1 MAKPSGLM
9 TGARSGMGNAW
20 ARLTG
25 LKLPRVTPMR
35 EQGVSGTAVWGGYP
49 QQREKS
55 ADWVGRQK
63 YITSTEMASNISI
76 VAAGIHYF
84 LNLISQP
91 AWTVRPSSDEDPEA
105 IELAEWL
112 DQVLNGMTTPWYRVV
127 RKAGMYRFHGF
138 GVQEWTAMRRKEDGT
153 TGLKDIE
160 SRPQHTIERWEVDA
174 DGTVIGCWQR
184 APQTSQLIGL
194 PRGKLLYL
202 VDDTL
207 TDSPEGLGIFRH
219 LGASYNRLKQYLDLE
234 TRAYERDLR
243 GIPIGR
249 MPLAE
254 INAAVKSGDLTEAQ
268 AAQMTASMEGI
279 LNTQVKGNTTSL
291 LLDSAPYKSQA
302 ADGEKIASVMK
313 WAFELLKGDA
323 AGQVEIAEAI
333 ERTQREM
340 ARIIGCEQLMMHGEG
355 ARALSEDK
363 SRNTYLI
370 ANSVLRH
377 IVTQCQ
383 HDVVDP
389 LWMLNGFDEEKKP
402 QLAAQDVA
410 FKSVQEVTKAL
421 TDMATAGAVL
431 APNDKVID
439 DVRDMLGVSRTPTPE
454 ENQEAID
461 EGVLP
466 DPEEEAARQ
475 AESEAMAHE
484 RALEEIDAKGKA
496 GLKQPVRKFWQI
508 PIVEK
513 ALKGGVKVQ
522 GPGKGKAAIKLAWNA
537 MPDEDREVLKETGIT
552 LRSEA
557 YIDGVDKPLAG
568 LAVQDQD
575 GRLTVSVADTVN
587 DRKVADAVGTAT
599 AELGRALDYATKG
612 KRSEMLSA
620 TIMAD
625 FLRMS
630 VKERDLAVHYGN
642 SPTEMFAEL
651 YRLAYSPSKKGAF
664 AMPQKLAEKRFARS
678 LVALRGED

>member
-1 MAKPSGLM
+1 MAKPSGLF
-9 TGARSGMGNAW
+9 GAARGGMGSAFS
-20 ARLTG
+20 RLTG
-25 LKLPRVTPMR
+25 LKMPRVTPMR

-55 ADWVGRQK
+55 SEWVGRQK

-91 AWTVRPSSDEDPEA
+91 SWTVRPSSDEDQEA
-105 IELAEWL
+105 IELAEWTEM
-112 DQVLNGMTTPWYRVV
+112 VLNKMTTPWYRVV
-127 RKAGMYRFHGF
+127 RKAGMFRFHGF
-138 GVQEWTAMRRKEDGT
+138 GIQEWTAIRRDDGT
-153 TGLKDIE
+153 TGLKDVE
-160 SRPQHTIERWEVDA
+160 ARPQHTIERWEVDL
-174 DGTVIGCWQR
+174 DGTVTGVWQR

-202 VDDTL
+202 VDDTM

-219 LGASYNRLKQYLDLE
+219 LGASYNRLKQYIDLE

-254 INAAVKSGDLTEAQ
+254 INAAVKSGELTEAE
-268 AAQMTASMEGI
+268 AAQMTTAMENI
-279 LNTQVKGNTTSL
+279 LQTQVKGNSTSL
-291 LLDSAPYKSQA
+291 LLDSAPYRSVA
-302 ADGEKIASVMK
+302 ADGDRIASVMK

-323 AGQVEIAEAI
+323 AGQAEIAEAI

-377 IVTQCQ
+377 IVTQTQ
-383 HDVVDP
+383 HDIIDP
-389 LWMLNGFDEEKKP
+389 LWMLNGYDPEKKP
-402 QLAAQDVA
+402 ELVAQDVA

-454 ENQEAID
+454 ENEEAIAD
-461 EGVLP
+461 GILP
-466 DPEEEAARQ
+466 DPEEEAAAMA
-475 AESEAMAHE
+475 AEGEIAHE

-496 GLKQPVRKFWQI
+496 GVKQPMKKFWNI
-508 PIVEK
+508 PL
-513 ALKGGVKVQ
+513 LKDGPLVGGVKVS
-522 GPGKGKAAIKLAWNA
+522 GPGKGKAAIRLAWNA
-537 MPDEDREVLKETGIT
+537 IPEADRDFLTETGIELFT
-552 LRSEA
+552 VKTIE
-557 YIDGVDKPLAG
+557 GVDRNYAG
-568 LAVQDQD
+568 LAVQDQA

-587 DRKVADAVGTAT
+587 DRKVRDAVGTAT
-599 AELGRALDYATKG
+599 CELGRAVDYAAKG
-612 KRSEMLSA
+612 KRSEALTA
-620 TIMAD
+620 IIMAD

-651 YRLAYSPSKKGAF
+651 YRLAYSPAKKGAF
-664 AMPQKLAEKRFARS
+664 VLPQKLAEKRFARS
-678 LVALRGED
+678 LAALRGDD